1 MATRHQVRQG
11 VVSLLYANEFNA
23 QNDES
28 INEFLEQKKVRNEQ
42 KAFAIGLYNGVCEN
56 VTQLDKHISPFVKE
70 ESKVSQVE
78 RAILRLS
85 AYEFFYSNTDKAVII
100 NEAVELAKELAS
112 ENSPKFINAVLDA
125 LKGTL
130 Q

>member
-11 VVSLLYANEFNA
+11 VVALLYANEFNA

-42 KAFAIGLYNGVCEN
+42 KAFAIELYNGVCANLSE
-56 VTQLDKHISPFVKE
+56 LDSQISAFVKE
-70 ESKVSQVE
+70 ADKVSQVE
-78 RAILRLS
+78 KAILRLS
-85 AYEFFYSNTDKAVII
+85 AFEFLHSNTDKAVII

-130 Q
+130 

>member
-11 VVSLLYANEFNA
+11 VVALLYANEFNA

-42 KAFAIGLYNGVCEN
+42 KAFAVELYNGVCANLNE
-56 VTQLDKHISPFVKE
+56 LDSQISAFVKE
-70 ESKVSQVE
+70 ADKVSQVE
-78 RAILRLS
+78 KAILRLS
-85 AYEFFYSNTDKAVII
+85 AFEFLHSNTDKAVII

-125 LKGTL
+125 FKGTL
-130 Q
+130 

>member
-11 VVSLLYANEFNA
+11 VVALLYANEFCT

-42 KAFAIGLYNGVCEN
+42 RAFAVELFSGVCANLNE
-56 VTQLDKHISPFVKE
+56 LDSQISAFVKE
-70 ESKVSQVE
+70 SDKVSAVE
-78 RAILRLS
+78 KAILRLS
-85 AYEFFYSNTDKAVII
+85 AFEFLHSNTDKAVII

-130 Q
+130 

>member
-11 VVSLLYANEFNA
+11 VVALLYANEFNA

-28 INEFLEQKKVRNEQ
+28 VNEFLEQKKVRNEQ
-42 KAFAIGLYNGVCEN
+42 KAFAVELYNGVCANLNE
-56 VTQLDKHISPFVKE
+56 LDSQISPFIKE
-70 ESKVSQVE
+70 ADKVSQVE
-78 RAILRLS
+78 KAILRLS
-85 AYEFFYSNTDKAVII
+85 AFEFLHSNTDKAVII

-125 LKGTL
+125 FKGTL
-130 Q
+130 

>member
-1 MATRHQVRQG
+1 MATRHQVRQA
-11 VVSLLYANEFNA
+11 VVALLYANEFCA

-42 KAFAIGLYNGVCEN
+42 RAFAVELYNGVCTNLSE
-56 VTQLDKHISPFVKE
+56 LDSQIATFVKE
-70 ESKVSQVE
+70 ADKVSQVE
-78 RAILRLS
+78 KAILRLS
-85 AYEFFYSNTDKAVII
+85 AFEFLHSNTDKAVII

-112 ENSPKFINAVLDA
+112 ENSPKFINAVLDT

-130 Q
+130 

>member
-11 VVSLLYANEFNA
+11 VVALLYANEFCA

-42 KAFAIGLYNGVCEN
+42 RAFAVELFSGVCANLNE
-56 VTQLDKHISPFVKE
+56 LDSQISAFVKE
-70 ESKVSQVE
+70 ADKVSAVE
-78 RAILRLS
+78 KAILRLS
-85 AYEFFYSNTDKAVII
+85 AFEFLHSNTDKAVII

-130 Q
+130 

>member
-11 VVSLLYANEFNA
+11 VVALLYANEFNA

-28 INEFLEQKKVRNEQ
+28 IAEFLEQKKVRHKQ
-42 KAFAIGLYNGVCEN
+42 KAFAVELYRGVCANLSE
-56 VTQLDKHISPFVKE
+56 LDSQISAFVKE
-70 ESKVSQVE
+70 ADKVSQVE
-78 RAILRLS
+78 KAILRLS
-85 AYEFFYSNTDKAVII
+85 AFEFLHSNTDKAVII

-125 LKGTL
+125 FKGTL
-130 Q
+130 